1 MRNLIYKNDK
11 AYIDSGFFFG
21 RGVFETILIKKT
33 PIFLKEHIN
42 RLNNGIKI
50 LKIGEPLEENYIM
63 SIIKEI
69 NIQNCALKIAVTE
82 KNIILEPREVL
93 YKSGDYI
100 RGFSLKTSN
109 IIRNST
115 SKLTYI
121 KSLNYLDNILEREV
135 ALKEGYDEVLFLN
148 EKGYVSEG
156 STSNIFIVKNKKI
169 YTPEVESGLLPGIV
183 RDFVVSHY
191 DVLEKRITLEEVMDA
206 EEIFITN
213 SLLGIMG
220 ISKINNRIL
229 KANKVTIKIRE
240 EYELKIEN

>member
-1 MRNLIYKNDK
+1 
-11 AYIDSGFFFG
+11 AYIDSGFFFR
-21 RGVFETILIKKT
+21 RGDFETILIKKT
-33 PIFLKEHIN
+33 PIFLREHIN
-42 RLNNGIKI
+42 RLNNGIKT

-121 KSLNYLDNILEREV
+121 KSLNYLDNILERES
-135 ALKEGYDEVLFLN
+135 ALKEGYDEVLF
-148 EKGYVSEG
+148 
-156 STSNIFIVKNKKI
+156 
-169 YTPEVESGLLPGIV
+169 
-183 RDFVVSHY
+183 
-191 DVLEKRITLEEVMDA
+191 
-206 EEIFITN
+206 
-213 SLLGIMG
+213 
-220 ISKINNRIL
+220 
-229 KANKVTIKIRE
+229 
-240 EYELKIEN
+240 

>member
-21 RGVFETILIKKT
+21 RGVFETILIKKN

-121 KSLNYLDNILEREV
+121 KSINYLDNILERES

-148 EKGYVSEG
+148 EKGYISEG
-156 STSNIFIVKNKKI
+156 STSNIFIVNNKKI
-169 YTPEVESGLLPGIV
+169 YTPSIESGLLPGIV
-183 RDFVVSHY
+183 REFVVSHY
-191 DVLEKRITLEEVMDA
+191 DVVEKAITLEELMEA

-220 ISKINNRIL
+220 ISKINNKIL
-229 KANKVTIKIRE
+229 KENKVTINIRE
-240 EYELKIEN
+240 KYELKIEN

>member
-33 PIFLKEHIN
+33 PIFLREHIN
-42 RLNNGIKI
+42 RLNNGIKT

-121 KSLNYLDNILEREV
+121 KSLNYLDNILERES

-148 EKGYVSEG
+148 EKGYISEG
-156 STSNIFIVKNKKI
+156 STSNIFIVKDNI
-169 YTPEVESGLLPGIV
+169 VYTPNVRSGLLPGIV
-183 RDFVVSHY
+183 RDFIINNYEVY
-191 DVLEKRITLEEVMDA
+191 EKEITLDEVMESD
-206 EEIFITN
+206 EIFITN

-220 ISKINNRIL
+220 ISKINNKIL
-229 KANKVTIKIRE
+229 KENKVTIKIRE
-240 EYELKIEN
+240 KYELKIEN